1 MRMLWLMT
9 VSRWRAARPVVV
21 LVAAMAAV
29 LSAWFVHAWPM
40 GGHATAQQLQQW
52 GLQVHQQL
60 RSSGQR
66 VNAAVVQSAT
76 KQRVLAGDDAIT
88 AAVSDALVAT
98 QSDDLRMLQVD
109 TSHAMVTLSGTVTST
124 DLRQRAVAIAQ
135 STSGV
140 HGVFSLIRVVPVAVG

>member
-21 LVAAMAAV
+21 WVLAAAV
-29 LSAWFVHAWPM
+29 VLAGWLAHAWPDS
-40 GGHATAQQLQQW
+40 GHATAQQLQQW
-52 GLQVHQQL
+52 GQQVHQQL

-66 VNAAVVQSAT
+66 VNAAVEQSAT

-135 STSGV
+135 SANGV

>member
-1 MRMLWLMT
+1 MRMLCWMT

-21 LVAAMAAV
+21 LVAAMAVV
-29 LSAWFVHAWPM
+29 LSAWFVHAWPDS
-40 GGHATAQQLQQW
+40 GHATAQQLQQW
-52 GLQVHQQL
+52 GRQVHQQL
-60 RSSGQR
+60 RSSGAR
-66 VNAAVVQSAT
+66 VNAAVEHSAA

-98 QSDDLRMLQVD
+98 QSDDLRLLQVD

-135 STSGV
+135 SANGV

>member
-1 MRMLWLMT
+1 MRMLCWMT
-9 VSRWRAARPVVV
+9 VSRWRAARPAVV
-21 LVAAMAAV
+21 LVAAIATV
-29 LSAWFVHAWPM
+29 LSAWFVHAWPES
-40 GGHATAQQLQQW
+40 GRATQQLQQW
-52 GLQVHQQL
+52 GRQVHQQL
-60 RSSGQR
+60 RSSGAR
-66 VNAAVVQSAT
+66 VNAAVEHSAA

-98 QSDDLRMLQVD
+98 QSDDLRLLQVD